1 MAHEYSSVQKL
12 DDEKEFINRAREI
25 FQKLQTIDPTKV
37 HCMMGIV
44 VAESTNND
52 SGNNNAD
59 IHTFVLGNDEEIAK
73 MFSSLVT
80 ITRNG
85 IVQAN
90 TPPTHNDEVKH

>member
-1 MAHEYSSVQKL
+1 MPHESSSVQKL
-12 DDEKEFINRAREI
+12 DNEQAFIERAREI
-25 FQKLQTIDPTKV
+25 FQKLQAIDPTKV
-37 HCMMGIV
+37 HCMMSMV
-44 VAESTNND
+44 VAESPNNKD
-52 SGNNNAD
+52 ETA
-59 IHTFVLGNDEEIAK
+59 IHAFVLGSDGDIAK

>member
-1 MAHEYSSVQKL
+1 MSHETSSVQKL
-12 DDEKEFINRAREI
+12 DTEQAFIERAREI

-37 HCMMGIV
+37 HCMMGMV
-44 VAESTNND
+44 VAES
-52 SGNNNAD
+52 AD
-59 IHTFVLGNDEEIAK
+59 NKDEAAVHAFVLGSDEDIAK

-90 TPPTHNDEVKH
+90 TPSNHNDEVKH

>member
-1 MAHEYSSVQKL
+1 MPHESSSVQTL
-12 DDEKEFINRAREI
+12 DNEQEFVERAREI

-37 HCMMGIV
+37 HCLMGMV
-44 VAESTNND
+44 VTKSP
-52 SGNNNAD
+52 GNEDETAV
-59 IHTFVLGNDEEIAK
+59 HAFVLGSDEEIAK

-90 TPPTHNDEVKH
+90 TPPTHNDEVEH

>member
-1 MAHEYSSVQKL
+1 MLHESSSVQKL
-12 DDEKEFINRAREI
+12 DNEQAFIERAREI
-25 FQKLQTIDPTKV
+25 FQKLQAIDPTKV
-37 HCMMGIV
+37 HCMMSMV
-44 VAESTNND
+44 VAESPNNKD
-52 SGNNNAD
+52 ETA
-59 IHTFVLGNDEEIAK
+59 IHTFVLGSDGDIAK

>member
-1 MAHEYSSVQKL
+1 MAHEYSSVQTL
-12 DDEKEFINRAREI
+12 DGKEEFIERAREVL
-25 FQKLQTIDPTKV
+25 QKLQTIDPAKV

-44 VAESTNND
+44 VAEATNNKD
-52 SGNNNAD
+52 EAAV
-59 IHTFVLGNDEEIAK
+59 HAFVLGSDEDIAK

-80 ITRNG
+80 VTRNG